1 MVLQKSFPSVKKRTV
16 TRPPGG
22 ELGGAMFKA
31 YQPALAPPH
40 PYSVLPTNPIQRIKT
55 TKNQN
60 DTKKNKDKVH
70 KDVEEKVP
78 GR

>member
-40 PYSVLPTNPIQRIKT
+40 PYSVLPTNPIKELKRQRIKT
-55 TKNQN
+55 TQK
-60 DTKKNKDKVH
+60 TKIRSIRMSKKRFQVGD
-70 KDVEEKVP
+70 
-78 GR
+78 